1 MKHTL
6 SLIALVAICSATMVS
21 CKNTKTTE
29 PTPEEI
35 EAQKAA
41 LADSVLAQIDALADT
56 YIDYSVNGFDFS
68 TIRLDEA
75 EKLIKPDYLLDPSEA
90 YSFVTKTQKVN
101 ALAIYCVELFIRYMY
116 DMPVDEAKGAIAKL
130 AAELNHP
137 IEFNKAQ
144 DMTRTERIK
153 KEYEACKEKGDL
165 AYFWQFHSAIVC
177 EMSYLVAQ
185 NPELFYSKITDEQW
199 QAFNDRFGMI
209 VDIVEELSK
218 YDEEMLQLWEF
229 GSKYKPY
236 ASDEEIIS
244 SNQNIETAKQFHI
257 ANKDKYIAR
266 RNALLQ

>member
-1 MKHTL
+1 MKRTFQ
-6 SLIALVAICSATMVS
+6 SLALVAICFAMMVS

-35 EAQKAA
+35 QAQKVA

-68 TIRLDEA
+68 TIKLEDA

-90 YSFVTKTQKVN
+90 GIFVTKTQKVN

-116 DMPVDEAKGAIAKL
+116 DMPVDEAKEAIAKL

-137 IEFNKAQ
+137 IDFSKVK

-153 KEYEACKEKGDL
+153 KEYEACKERGDL
-165 AYFWQFHSAIVC
+165 AYFWQFHYAIVF

-185 NPELFYSKITDEQW
+185 NSELFYSKISNEQW
-199 QAFNDRFGMI
+199 QAFNARFGMMAK
-209 VDIVEELSK
+209 IVEELSK
-218 YDEEMLQLWEF
+218 YDEEMSQLWEF
-229 GSKYKPY
+229 RNKYKPY
-236 ASDEEIIS
+236 ASDEEISS
-244 SNQNIETAKQFHI
+244 SNQNIESAKQFHI

>member
-1 MKHTL
+1 MKRSFQFLT
-6 SLIALVAICSATMVS
+6 LVAICCAMMVC

-35 EAQKAA
+35 QAQKVA
-41 LADSVLAQIDALADT
+41 LADSVLAFVDSLADT
-56 YIDYSVNGFDFS
+56 YIDYSVNSFDFN
-68 TIRLDEA
+68 TIKLEDA

-90 YSFVTKTQKVN
+90 VSFVTKTQKVN

-116 DMPVDEAKGAIAKL
+116 DMPVDEAKEAIAKL
-130 AAELNHP
+130 TAELNHP
-137 IEFNKAQ
+137 IDFSKVK

-153 KEYEACKEKGDL
+153 KEYEAYKESGNV
-165 AYFWQFHSAIVC
+165 AYFWQFHNAIVC